1 MIWSSCSVLWI
12 CTNILV
18 SRPISQRRE
27 DWSGLPEFPHL
38 LGAAVV
44 PRCGSTE
51 RQEASVHCCCYWEAG
66 CWTSRANLPAWRL
79 LQLLFHCAQ
88 HRAHSV
94 EQQWWA
100 EATMLHSHM
109 DRHTQIWECHA
120 FFHCNTTS
128 ALLPFF
134 SHQTKLS
141 TWDGL
146 CGCHYIH
153 YLDYSSYYCLNC
165 LTAHFI
171 WGMAGGLNLVRQ

>member
-120 FFHCNTTS
+120 TATPPARYCHSFLTKQNSAHGMVSVGVIIFIIWIILLTTV
-128 ALLPFF
+128 LIVWRHTLFGE
-134 SHQTKLS
+134 
-141 TWDGL
+141 WRED
-146 CGCHYIH
+146 
-153 YLDYSSYYCLNC
+153 
-165 LTAHFI
+165 
-171 WGMAGGLNLVRQ
+171 